1 MDNREGTIVS
11 IITYTNNTFTC
22 YAKKVCINLTN
33 SMYACLICLSLFFI
47 NLLHKKLYFF
57 RFVKVSRYISDS
69 DNIVSI
75 ANCTICK
82 YDTAKHLLSILSESV
97 L

>member
-11 IITYTNNTFTC
+11 IITYTNNRFTC

-33 SMYACLICLSLFFI
+33 SMYACLICRSFYQSSASEIEFLSSCKSI
-47 NLLHKKLYFF
+47 MI
-57 RFVKVSRYISDS
+57 ISDS
-69 DNIVSI
+69 DNTVSI

-82 YDTAKHLLSILSESV
+82 YDTE
-97 L
+97 

>member
-11 IITYTNNTFTC
+11 IITYTNNRFTC

-33 SMYACLICLSLFFI
+33 SMYARLICLSLFFI
-47 NLLHKKLYFF
+47 NRLHKKLYFF
-57 RFVKVSRYISDS
+57 RFVKVSLYLSDS

-75 ANCTICK
+75 ANCNICK
-82 YDTAKHLLSILSESV
+82 YDTA
-97 L
+97 